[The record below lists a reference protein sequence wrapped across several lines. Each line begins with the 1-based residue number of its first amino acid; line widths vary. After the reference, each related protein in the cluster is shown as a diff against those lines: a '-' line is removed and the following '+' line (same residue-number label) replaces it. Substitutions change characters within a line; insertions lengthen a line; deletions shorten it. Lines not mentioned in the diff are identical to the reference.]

1 MMDFN
6 ENKTLAEQITINYFA
21 LHGTYP
27 EGYDPDAVGQ
37 PLCGIS
43 LDVATTYT
51 TPSVVKK
58 MVKEVKDYYKN
69 LPLTPGLAV
78 EPKAGRYKGTQG
90 IILRIVGDVALISH
104 GYPQKDLVLTANA
117 STTWV
122 KLSQLKARPLNK
134 DEVEYQH
141 KTLSVGDKVTALS
154 IEGLRW
160 VIEVEPNSLFVRLSE
175 DVNATWGASRLTCE
189 VEVVS

>member
-1 MMDFN
+1 MDFN
-6 ENKTLAEQITINYFA
+6 ENKLLAEKISINYFA
-21 LHGTYP
+21 MYGTFP

-43 LDVATTYT
+43 LDVATSYT

-58 MVKEVKDYYKN
+58 MVKEIKDYYKN

-78 EPKAGRYKGTQG
+78 EPKTGRYKGIQG
-90 IILRIVGDVALISH
+90 VILRILRDVALISYE
-104 GYPQKDLVLTANA
+104 YPKKNEVLTANA
-117 STTWV
+117 CTTWV

-141 KTLSVGDKVTALS
+141 KTLSVGDKVTSPS